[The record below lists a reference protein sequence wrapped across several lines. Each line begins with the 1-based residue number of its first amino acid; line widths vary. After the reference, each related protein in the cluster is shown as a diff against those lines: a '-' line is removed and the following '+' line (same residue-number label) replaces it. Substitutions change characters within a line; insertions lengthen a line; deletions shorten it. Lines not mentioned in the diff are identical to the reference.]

1 MRIIRTLILVG
12 AAGLLLPSPPE
23 DKTVPAAGDQ
33 QPSTLELLTSAGA
46 AASDAASFCSRQ
58 PEVCAVAGYLTERL
72 TAKVV
77 YSASLIW
84 GWADERTG
92 TGDGGAGPFAALRVA
107 GPVPDSVAD
116 PGNPGQSTLELDDLI
131 PEWRGPVAEGG
142 QDS

>member
-1 MRIIRTLILVG
+1 MRIIRTLILLG

-23 DKTVPAAGDQ
+23 DYDATGNGGQ

-72 TAKVV
+72 TAKAM

-84 GWADERTG
+84 GWADRRG
-92 TGDGGAGPFAALRVA
+92 TGRNDDGPFAALRVQ
-107 GPVPDSVAD
+107 GPVPEASRGAA
-116 PGNPGQSTLELDDLI
+116 GRGQSTLGLDDLI
-131 PEWRGPVAEGG
+131 PEWRGPGG
-142 QDS
+142 DG